1 MIISASRRTDIPA
14 FYSEWF
20 MNRLREKK
28 VMIQGPKTKGK
39 YTEIS
44 LAPEVVD
51 CIVFWT
57 KNPSPL
63 IPHLKEIDERGY
75 PYYFQFTLNPYPARI
90 EPHLP
95 TKRQLVDVFRNL
107 SIRIGME
114 KVIWRYDPII
124 LTPDHPISYHVKT
137 FEDMVKVLGKY
148 TSRCVVSFLDIYE
161 SNRQALSELD
171 AEFIDSDS
179 RFILAREF
187 SQIAQAYGLE
197 LYSCAEAVDW
207 GNLKISHGACI
218 DPQLISKISSP
229 LKVKKDSNQR
239 PACRCA
245 ESIDIGAYESCS
257 HGCVYCYANYDLEA
271 VLRHK
276 EAHDP
281 KSPLLIGWPK
291 QQNQVIIKEIESK
304 KDNQISLF

>member
-28 VMIQGPKTKGK
+28 VVIQGPKTKGK

-44 LAPEVVD
+44 LDPEVVD

-75 PYYFQFTLNPYPARI
+75 PYYFQFTLNPYPTHI

-95 TKRQLVDVFRNL
+95 TKKQLVDVFRNL

-148 TSRCVVSFLDIYE
+148 TSRCVVSFLDTYE
-161 SNRQALSELD
+161 SNRQALSELGS
-171 AEFIDSDS
+171 EFIDSDS

-187 SQIAQAYGLE
+187 SQIAQTYGLE
-197 LYSCAEAVDW
+197 LYSCSEAENW
-207 GNLKISHGACI
+207 ENLKISHGACI
-218 DPQLISKISSP
+218 DPQLISRISAP
-229 LKVKKDSNQR
+229 LKIKKDPNQR
-239 PACRCA
+239 PGCRCA

-257 HGCVYCYANYDLEA
+257 HGCIYCYANQSLEG
-271 VLRHK
+271 VLRHR

-291 QQNQVIIKEIESK
+291 QEDQVIIKEIVSK
-304 KDNQISLF
+304 KEKQMSLF